1 MEKNNKE
8 RINMNKLPNLPS
20 SYAGQAMAKKLYD
33 VIIEIIEIE
42 IHNAISQI
50 DMDINVKS
58 GSGKYN
64 TDARWNTTI
73 TPKRF

>member
-1 MEKNNKE
+1 
-8 RINMNKLPNLPS
+8 MNKQVT
-20 SYAGQAMAKKLYD
+20 YAGQAMAKKLYD

-64 TDARWNTTI
+64 TNAKWNTTI
-73 TPKRF
+73 TPKRY